1 MRTASWRDAAPQELA
16 AAFAIETRRW
26 QDVLAWDTSATWPR
40 LEAARLEGRALGAVT
55 RAADATLSGWAYW
68 GARGDEMHCGA
79 VVASTAAETAALVAA
94 LVADADR
101 AGAGRTVVFAF
112 SDAPAL
118 AEVLGAHG
126 FVVQHYEFMAG
137 AVAAA
142 AAAPVEAAAR
152 SRDPG
157 DLCPWDLRDLAATA
171 DLLGACYPAG
181 DWTRPFAPSGAAE
194 AWREYVRDLVLAGGC
209 GRFRPTLSRLA
220 ARGGGSA
227 DGVALVT
234 DLGHGSAH
242 LAQLAVRPSAAR
254 RGLGRALVT
263 AVRHAGA
270 AAGFARMT
278 LLVNGTNEPARR
290 LYHQLGFEPRARF
303 VAATRL
309 GAVLGADPLAAGARP
324 AADARPWGS
333 SASSQNGV

>member
-1 MRTASWRDAAPQELA
+1 
-16 AAFAIETRRW
+16 
-26 QDVLAWDTSATWPR
+26 
-40 LEAARLEGRALGAVT
+40 VT
-55 RAADATLSGWAYW
+55 RAADASLSGWAYW
-68 GARGDEMHCGA
+68 GGRGDEIHCGA
-79 VVASTAAETAALVAA
+79 VVAATAAETAALVAA

-101 AGAGRTVVFAF
+101 AAAGRTVVFAF

-118 AEVLGAHG
+118 AGVLGAHG

-137 AVAAA
+137 AVAAEA

-152 SRDPG
+152 SWDLG
-157 DLCPWDLRDLAATA
+157 DLRPWDLRDLAATV
-171 DLLGACYPAG
+171 DLLRACYPAG

-194 AWREYVRDLVLAGGC
+194 AWREYVRDLVLADGC

-220 ARGGGSA
+220 ARGAGSA

-242 LAQLAVRPSAAR
+242 LAQLAVRPSASR

-263 AVRHAGA
+263 AARRACA

-278 LLVNGTNEPARR
+278 LLVSGTNEPARR
-290 LYHQLGFEPRARF
+290 LYRQLGFEPRARF
-303 VAATRL
+303 VAATRRGVRQTRFGL
-309 GAVLGADPLAAGARP
+309 EPDYRQMQDPGASL
-324 AADARPWGS
+324 
-333 SASSQNGV
+333 ASSHNGV